1 MELKSGSI
9 IGAGNV
15 VALSTGIP
23 GFVAG
28 NICRVSHIQYKAPS
42 SNGAAIL
49 IGGSEV
55 TSAIGF
61 PLNPGDFQF
70 APPHGSDIT
79 NTYDMTLQKAY
90 VPVGST
96 LNFLYGV

>member
-1 MELKSGSI
+1 MELKSGQI
-9 IGAGNV
+9 VGTGQV

-28 NICRVSHIQYKAPS
+28 NRCQTTHIQYKAPAT
-42 SNGAAIL
+42 NGAAIL

-55 TSAIGF
+55 TSAVGF

-79 NTYDMTLQKAY
+79 NFYDLTLQKAY
-90 VPVGST
+90 VPAGSI
-96 LNFLYGV
+96 LNFLYGL